1 MNKEELLNQSIR
13 LKTNEKLNVLRVND
27 FSDIH
32 DCNLTVDNGKT
43 FNLYVSYKSGYLRF
57 QNDDLNS
64 EMDACLKTDLDLEKE
79 RIERN
84 TSIIKRLK
92 ELETRRKEEGVIDK
106 FRDDYRFLSNFYPCK
121 VEFSGITYL
130 NSEAAFQAQKDPSR
144 AEEFATLSAAK
155 AKQLGR
161 KVTLRKDW
169 ERVKV
174 QIMAELLDCK
184 FTQNP
189 VLKLKLI
196 ETGSKKLI
204 EGNTWGDT
212 FWGMSSRTGKGR
224 NALGQL
230 LMKLRA
236 RYQEEEKKTVA

>member
-1 MNKEELLNQSIR
+1 
-13 LKTNEKLNVLRVND
+13 
-27 FSDIH
+27 
-32 DCNLTVDNGKT
+32 
-43 FNLYVSYKSGYLRF
+43 
-57 QNDDLNS
+57 
-64 EMDACLKTDLDLEKE
+64 
-79 RIERN
+79 
-84 TSIIKRLK
+84 
-92 ELETRRKEEGVIDK
+92 
-106 FRDDYRFLSNFYPCK
+106 
-121 VEFSGITYL
+121 
-130 NSEAAFQAQKDPSR
+130 
-144 AEEFATLSAAK
+144 
-155 AKQLGR
+155 
-161 KVTLRKDW
+161 
-169 ERVKV
+169 
-174 QIMAELLDCK
+174 MAELLDCK